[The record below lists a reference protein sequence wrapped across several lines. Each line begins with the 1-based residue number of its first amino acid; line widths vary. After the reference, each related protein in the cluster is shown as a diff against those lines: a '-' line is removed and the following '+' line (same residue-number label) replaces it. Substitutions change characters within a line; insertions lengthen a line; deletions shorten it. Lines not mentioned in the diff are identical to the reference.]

1 MTERGSKKYAASRGA
16 FTGSNGRSGWD
27 KNQALVGN
35 RCFTTEGGQRPYS
48 TIDFD
53 SLRGVP
59 ASTEYNPRNDYSG
72 IDRLENKGRECSF
85 HLFL

>member
-1 MTERGSKKYAASRGA
+1 MADVAG
-16 FTGSNGRSGWD
+16 D

-48 TIDFD
+48 TLDSD

-59 ASTEYNPRNDYSG
+59 ASTECSPRND
-72 IDRLENKGRECSF
+72 
-85 HLFL
+85 